1 MPPISSM
8 PFSSM
13 GSGAKVIPVRLQ
25 SVSIEQ
31 AVAPAEVAYRP
42 IFPTAEKSLSRS
54 LRTAV
59 RGAMII
65 DQCAS
70 GRELRWLRRKYV
82 GGLNGIL

>member
-1 MPPISSM
+1 MPPISSI

-54 LRTAV
+54 LRMAV
-59 RGAMII
+59 RGAMIA
-65 DQCAS
+65 DRRAS
-70 GRELRWLRRKYV
+70 GKRVEMVARNMQEGWTVSL
-82 GGLNGIL
+82 